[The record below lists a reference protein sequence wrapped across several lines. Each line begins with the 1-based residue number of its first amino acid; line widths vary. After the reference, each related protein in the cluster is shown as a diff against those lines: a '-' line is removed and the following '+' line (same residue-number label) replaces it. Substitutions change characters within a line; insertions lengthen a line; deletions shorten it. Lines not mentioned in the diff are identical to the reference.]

1 MSISVE
7 VKGNLERAIRVLK
20 KKMQSEGIQK
30 DLKRRRFYEK
40 PSVKKNRKRHAVES
54 YGHDSWFKLNR
65 RVFEGQIRFKLNW
78 LPLL

>member
-20 KKMQSEGIQK
+20 KKMQSEGVQK

-40 PSVKKNRKRHAVES
+40 PSVKKKRKRLTAM
-54 YGHDSWFKLNR
+54 R
-65 RVFEGQIRFKLNW
+65 RRHKSRGRLV
-78 LPLL
+78 